1 MTVVKI
7 VPFPGPEGSGG
18 GGTPG
23 PQGPVGPQG
32 PQGEQGP
39 QGPQGEPGGGGNTGD
54 VLFENTNIYAD
65 AGDTLYLEAYDENGN
80 IGSKIT
86 LDGDNGR
93 TKVSGFSS
101 VWNDSFSTSDWATAE
116 WTVDEYNNNIVNFTG
131 APTIED
137 YVANQL
143 GYRTNIKISING
155 GEPIVYNGAGYGGG
169 NVNIDTGSV
178 VAPTNPTTVTS
189 FVFYYQNE
197 SSLDVN
203 YDNGS
208 IDIAARDLTINLNTT
223 EGRDINIISADDAT
237 VRATGDDLNLHA
249 GDDIRFTSNY
259 GTEVGQEYYWRMDS
273 EAKFQLPGQGYIENP
288 IDASGDGYGY
298 DTLKLVPD
306 AEIES
311 NGQYLIID
319 PTAPNHIHIRA
330 GGVQDYSNAELILG
344 GERAGVRVSDGSGN
358 VSIQS
363 KREDYN
369 WTYPNINVEGGGTY
383 IVSTEVAEPDINDF
397 MIIEGI
403 KYIITSVTRDEIN
416 DTTSY
421 QTTPS
426 FNFVYNNSYT
436 FTRDNGNYLWTF
448 GAFDDQPV
456 LILPSEEPV
465 IVNMSVPGDITL
477 SAYNG
482 VKLSFADT
490 EGAGLKFPD
499 DTVQTTAYIPGGDI
513 FGASASFYS
522 TADQGPHTANSI
534 QAFTFN
540 NTDWTTGVTLG
551 GTSQI
556 TMTNAGKYNIAFSAQ
571 LHQTNGSG
579 TINIWLNKN
588 GTPMSNTNTKVAVTA
603 NNPYYVAAWNLFVD
617 AAAGDYY
624 ELMWSSDSNNTVIEY
639 EAATGSGPTLHPA
652 IPSVILTVNQ
662 VG

>member
-1 MTVVKI
+1 TNLTLTANNDVI
-7 VPFPGPEGSGG
+7 LTPGSTYAYLNQVDPDHRIATMADITGG
-18 GGTPG
+18 GADIADFIFTNNEPDNNSSSITLPGDKQMEISAGT
-23 PQGPVGPQG
+23 
-32 PQGEQGP
+32 
-39 QGPQGEPGGGGNTGD
+39 D
-54 VLFENTNIYAD
+54 SD
-65 AGDTLYLEAYDENGN
+65 LYLNA
-80 IGSKIT
+80 
-86 LDGDNGR
+86 
-93 TKVSGFSS
+93 
-101 VWNDSFSTSDWATAE
+101 
-116 WTVDEYNNNIVNFTG
+116 
-131 APTIED
+131 
-137 YVANQL
+137 
-143 GYRTNIKISING
+143 
-155 GEPIVYNGAGYGGG
+155 
-169 NVNIDTGSV
+169 
-178 VAPTNPTTVTS
+178 
-189 FVFYYQNE
+189 
-197 SSLDVN
+197 
-203 YDNGS
+203 
-208 IDIAARDLTINLNTT
+208 
-223 EGRDINIISADDAT
+223 
-237 VRATGDDLNLHA
+237 GDDLYITANNDDIHVRA
-249 GDDIRFTSNY
+249 NDDIRFIANY
-259 GTEVGQEYYWRMDS
+259 NNEGILYDWRMDS
-273 EAKFQLPGQGYIENP
+273 EGKFQLPGQGYIENP
-288 IDASGDGYGY
+288 ADSSGDGYGY

-306 AEIES
+306 SEIES

-369 WTYPNINVEGGGTY
+369 WTYPNINVENGAIY
-383 IVSTEVAEPDINDF
+383 IISSEVAEPDFGDF
-397 MIIEGI
+397 MVVDGT

-416 DTTSY
+416 GTTSY
-421 QTTPS
+421 ETTPS

-448 GAFDDQPV
+448 GAFDDQPA

-522 TADQGPHTANSI
+522 TQDQGPFAANSI

-540 NTDWTTGVTLG
+540 NTDWATGITLG

-579 TINIWLNKN
+579 ITNIWVNKN
-588 GTPMSNTNTKVAVTA
+588 GTPLSNTNTKVAVTA
-603 NNPYYVAAWNLFVD
+603 NNPYYVAAWNIFVD
-617 AAAGDYY
+617 AAAGDYF
-624 ELMWSSDSNNTVIEY
+624 ELIWSSDSQHTVMEY
-639 EAATGSGPTLHPA
+639 EAPTGSGPTLHPA
-652 IPSVILTVNQ
+652 VPSIILTVNQ